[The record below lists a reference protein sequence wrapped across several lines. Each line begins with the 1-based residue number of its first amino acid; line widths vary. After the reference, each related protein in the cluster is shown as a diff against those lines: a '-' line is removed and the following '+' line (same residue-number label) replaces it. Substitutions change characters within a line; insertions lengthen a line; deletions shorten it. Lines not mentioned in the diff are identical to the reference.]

1 MGCERQQCLFIQ
13 TYLYVDFLAPSAVD
27 DEDDAA
33 ETPSVFTLFQ
43 NRPNPF
49 NPSTAIPF
57 ALGED
62 GRVSLTIYD
71 LLGREVTVL
80 ADGHMSAG
88 GARTDMGRSHEGRCA
103 VRVRRIPLSPC
114 FTARQRKQAHDI
126 GEVGA

>member
-88 GARTDMGRSHEGRCA
+88 AHELTWEGRTRDGVPCA
-103 VRVRRIPLSPC
+103 SGVYLYRLVSPHGSESRRMTLVR
-114 FTARQRKQAHDI
+114 
-126 GEVGA
+126 